1 MHKLSAM
8 KYFDTINNHKY
19 IYLGEIGEPE
29 DNCLRFTIEEAD
41 VADEESTIEIS
52 GSELSGLRSIEVTE
66 KSCIY
71 EVIFDNYIGYS
82 VLNESY
88 VGVDNYEEF
97 DGRLFCIYKKS
108 HYLNYLSK
116 ASLATTDYPGPYRHY
131 GFNCLNHIV
140 DVISTED
147 PIIKLVSGRHL
158 TNCST

>member
-1 MHKLSAM
+1 M
-8 KYFDTINNHKY
+8 KYFDNINNNKY

-29 DNCLRFTIEEAD
+29 DNVLRFTIEEAG
-41 VADEESTIEIS
+41 VSEDETSIQIS
-52 GSELSGLRSIEVTE
+52 GSELSELRSIEVTD

-71 EVIFDNYIGYS
+71 EVIFDNYISYS

-88 VGVDNYEEF
+88 CGVDEYEEY
-97 DGRLFCIYKKS
+97 DGRLFCVYKKS

-116 ASLATTDYPGPYRHY
+116 ASLATSGYPGTFKHY

-147 PIIKLVSGRHL
+147 PCIKLISGRHL
-158 TNCST
+158 TKVSI